1 MKLKKGQ
8 DTQIRL
14 AAPADAATIASLL
27 YKSFVE
33 YEALYTQEGFAVT
46 VSTREQIQ
54 ARMDEGPVWVALENG
69 AVVGTVSA
77 VLKDQGLYIRGMGV
91 DPSARGKGIGRN
103 LLDYAEK
110 FAIESRCSRLFLS
123 TTPFLTRA
131 IKLYEVY
138 GFRRCDGGPDILFG
152 TPLFTM
158 VKPLHLIT
166 RRYSEESGLDCQA
179 QEDRLEVQAAAA
191 SASMTGRAIKDSS
204 FTSRILWRSAGRCR
218 NRRRQQSR

>member
-1 MKLKKGQ
+1 VSQVTVKGLYQMRVEKGQ
-8 DTQIRL
+8 DIQIRL
-14 AAPADAATIASLL
+14 AAPADAAAIASLL

-33 YEALYTQEGFAVT
+33 YEALYTQEGFAT
-46 VSTREQIQ
+46 TISTPNLVQ

-77 VLKDQGLYIRGMGV
+77 VLKDQGLYIRGMAV

-103 LLDYAEK
+103 LLDCAEK

-123 TTPFLTRA
+123 TTPFLSRA

-138 GFRRCDGGPDILFG
+138 GFRRCDGGPDNLFG

-158 VKPLHLIT
+158 VKPLLQVT
-166 RRYSEESGLDCQA
+166 LRTSEGSSFECQA
-179 QEDRLEVQAAAA
+179 QEDRLEEEAA
-191 SASMTGRAIKDSS
+191 R
-204 FTSRILWRSAGRCR
+204 L
-218 NRRRQQSR
+218 